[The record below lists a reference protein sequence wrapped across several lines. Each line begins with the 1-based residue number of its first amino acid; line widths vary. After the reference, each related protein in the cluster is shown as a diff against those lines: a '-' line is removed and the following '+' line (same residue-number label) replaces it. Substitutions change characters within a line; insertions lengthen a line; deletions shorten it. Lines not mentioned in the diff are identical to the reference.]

1 MEKKFKKVEDMFDK
15 LSMKYQKEIENVL
28 IKPIHPNFLFAQNG
42 ICAFIAG
49 MGKGKSY
56 NYLKMIAQQEVIYD
70 EPFFE
75 SVVICSTSGE
85 FDKTVQIFKE
95 AIKRTEL
102 IHVKDDDLLDYLKE
116 HLEKVHVYNTIMQ
129 FVNNK
134 LQDPSLE
141 MNKLLKNNGVM
152 NRKGGIDIVK
162 MITFIS
168 KKLTEIGWKTYPSR
182 MLLICDDF
190 SSHLLLKR
198 KETELSRFMKK
209 LRHFYINIIIC
220 VQTTKGIAKDLKR
233 NLSDVVLFPGIN
245 DENYKYLVKESSMGM
260 LGSADKLWEEYIK
273 NKRSSYNDK
282 ISHHC

>member
-152 NRKGGIDIVK
+152 NRKGGIDFVK

-168 KKLTEIGWKTYPSR
+168 KQLTEIGWKTYPSR
-182 MLLICDDF
+182 MLLICDDW
-190 SSHLLLKR
+190 SAHPLLKR
-198 KETELSRFMKK
+198 KETK
-209 LRHFYINIIIC
+209 
-220 VQTTKGIAKDLKR
+220 
-233 NLSDVVLFPGIN
+233 
-245 DENYKYLVKESSMGM
+245 
-260 LGSADKLWEEYIK
+260 
-273 NKRSSYNDK
+273 
-282 ISHHC
+282 